1 MSAISNPRLP
11 GPSAEPPAPPAPVH
25 GEPES
30 GSGRGKWIAGLV
42 VLGIAGL
49 VAWKVATRP
58 AESAAKTAMAPL
70 HTAKVTQGRLD
81 YTVRLGGQ
89 TSAREFVNV
98 VAPIMRGPESGREM
112 ILIYLIPT
120 GSKVKK
126 GQMIA
131 KIDAQTLEDHID
143 DIGDDIEKAE
153 ADIRKRKAEQDV
165 DMQTL
170 VQNIRIAE
178 AEYGKAKQDARA
190 AEVRTDVEREL
201 LKLAEEESAAR
212 FKQLQADIA
221 QKKLIYDAEVKI
233 LGITRER
240 HVRHRGRHEV
250 DLKKFTIYAP
260 MDGMAVS
267 QQIWRSSE
275 MATVQQ
281 GDQVYPGMLFMKVVN
296 PDKMQL
302 DATINQAESGM
313 YKIAQK
319 ATMRLDAFPGLTLP
333 GRIYAI
339 GALATGGFRQ
349 QYFIRNVPVKVAFDV
364 PHEKLIPDLSG
375 SADVLIQSE
384 DNAKTV
390 PLAAV
395 FEDAGKTFVFVKKGQ
410 SYEKRTVELGL
421 RNATHAAVASG
432 LEVGDEVSLE
442 RPVAQ
447 PVQTA
452 SL

>member
-1 MSAISNPRLP
+1 MSALSNPRLP

-30 GSGRGKWIAGLV
+30 SSGRGKWILGAVLLGVTGL
-42 VLGIAGL
+42 A
-49 VAWKVATRP
+49 AWKLAPKANESATR
-58 AESAAKTAMAPL
+58 ATATPTR
-70 HTAKVTQGRLD
+70 TAKVTQGTLE

-89 TSAREFVNV
+89 TTAREFVNV

-112 ILIYLIPT
+112 ILIHLVPT

-153 ADIRKRKAEQDV
+153 SDIRKRQAEQDV

-170 VQNIRIAE
+170 MQNIKIAE
-178 AEYGKAKQDARA
+178 AEYGKARQDARA

-201 LKLAEEESAAR
+201 LKLAEEEAGAR
-212 FKQLQADIA
+212 YKQLQADIA

-260 MDGMAVS
+260 MDGLAVS

-339 GALATGGFRQ
+339 GALATGGYRQ

-364 PHEKLIPDLSG
+364 AHEKLIPDLSG
-375 SADVLIQSE
+375 SADVLLESE
-384 DNAKTV
+384 ANAKTV

-395 FEDAGKTFVFVKKGQ
+395 FEESGKKFVFVKKGQ
-410 SYEKRTVELGL
+410 NYEKRGIELGL
-421 RNATHAAVASG
+421 QNATHASVTNG

-442 RPVAQ
+442 KPAAQ